1 MGFTAKINGRYS
13 NGLAHIQSHELLFN
27 KGNAYNG
34 TVFTCQSSGLY
45 LFLVTIITSN
55 TNNGVWIYKNS
66 KQLTLAWTGGDPQK
80 NGASA
85 FAITWLDP
93 GDHVYL
99 RPAASL
105 IIDGESTFTG
115 VKIH

>member
-45 LFLVTIITSN
+45 LFLVTIITTIS
-55 TNNGVWIYKNS
+55 NNGVWIYKNS
-66 KQLTLAWTGGDPQK
+66 QKLTVAWSGGNPGN
-80 NGASA
+80 NGAST
-85 FAITWLDP
+85 FAVTWLNP
-93 GDHVYL
+93 GDQVYL
-99 RPAASL
+99 RPHIAL
-105 IIDGESTFTG
+105 YIDPESAFGG
-115 VKIH
+115 VKIY